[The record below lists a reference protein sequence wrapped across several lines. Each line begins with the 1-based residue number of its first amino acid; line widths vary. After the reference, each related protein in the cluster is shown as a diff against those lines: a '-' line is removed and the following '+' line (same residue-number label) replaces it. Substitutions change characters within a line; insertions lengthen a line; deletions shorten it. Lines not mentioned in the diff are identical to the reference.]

1 MTYGAGK
8 ATVTF
13 IIPWGDNGLDPSIL
27 GRYGYLRSESVSGVN
42 VSEFDLFLKR
52 ESRKRV

>member
-1 MTYGAGK
+1 MVRVRRLSHLSLGEN
-8 ATVTF
+8 
-13 IIPWGDNGLDPSIL
+13 NGLDPSIL